1 MFKKITRQ
9 AQLLIQGTLL
19 ATLFISPVLADI
31 ANTDIPGINRSGD
44 SYQVPADMQDWSTQD
59 LSSLRTEHQ
68 KSLEAMRKHQLSQ
81 DAAEENMLAELLRHD
96 LVRLSIVDVIPVL
109 IEDYQ
114 IDGDF
119 EQTLMGY
126 RSTFMN
132 ELRASHNDIR
142 SLGDY
147 QAYDFRFAA
156 VYMSMLYAFDSN
168 PEFYQRLKSDMVND
182 ATPIGRYRLSIDES
196 YLSVKQASEKMD
208 TIHQLNDLEKVI
220 VALDSE
226 LERRKR

>member
-1 MFKKITRQ
+1 MFKKITQQ

-119 EQTLMGY
+119 KHTLMGY

-132 ELRASHNDIR
+132 ELRASHDDIR

>member
-1 MFKKITRQ
+1 MFKKITPQ
-9 AQLLIQGTLL
+9 AQLLILGTFLT
-19 ATLFISPVLADI
+19 TLFALPSLADI

-44 SYQVPADMQDWSTQD
+44 SYQVPENIEEWSTQD
-59 LSSLRTEHQ
+59 VTSLRTEHQ

-114 IDGDF
+114 IEGDF
-119 EQTLMGY
+119 KKTLMGY

-132 ELRASHNDIR
+132 ELKASHDGIR

-168 PEFYQRLKSDMVND
+168 PEFYQQLKSDMIND
-182 ATPIGRYRLSIDES
+182 TTPIGRYRLSIDES

-208 TIHQLNDLEKVI
+208 AIHQLNDLEKVI

-226 LERRKR
+226 LERRNR